1 MKECVEQAKI
11 YSQSSNPILI
21 VGETGSETTEFAE
34 AVHNNSVRKSGPFV
48 RVNCSSMNEEQQ
60 EEVFF
65 GVKTENRKNVEKMG
79 AVIKA
84 NHGTLLVEEIENLT
98 MSLQRRLIDM
108 IQNYS
113 VEDCGTESLGVVDV
127 RIIAV
132 SGSNLYQKMLQGEFR
147 QDLYYAISSL
157 QLQIPPLRERP
168 IELERYIMSLFK
180 EKLTHYKRYHV
191 LTPVAKELLM
201 HYGWH
206 GNKLQLSCFMDRMIL
221 SAKKRR
227 IEADYVEKL
236 LMELYPVVEKKDGQ
250 EYLIVY
256 KDTKAEELMKVLKK
270 YHGNRDMAAQELGIS
285 KTTLW
290 RHMKKYGLDGYT
302 N

>member
-1 MKECVEQAKI
+1 
-11 YSQSSNPILI
+11 
-21 VGETGSETTEFAE
+21 
-34 AVHNNSVRKSGPFV
+34 
-48 RVNCSSMNEEQQ
+48 
-60 EEVFF
+60 
-65 GVKTENRKNVEKMG
+65 
-79 AVIKA
+79 
-84 NHGTLLVEEIENLT
+84 
-98 MSLQRRLIDM
+98 
-108 IQNYS
+108 
-113 VEDCGTESLGVVDV
+113 
-127 RIIAV
+127 
-132 SGSNLYQKMLQGEFR
+132 
-147 QDLYYAISSL
+147 
-157 QLQIPPLRERP
+157 
-168 IELERYIMSLFK
+168 
-180 EKLTHYKRYHV
+180 
-191 LTPVAKELLM
+191 
-201 HYGWH
+201 
-206 GNKLQLSCFMDRMIL
+206 MIL